1 MLVDSS
7 ISVVGLGYL
16 VATHPTEASIAKYSF
31 HVALMQQTY
40 RENKEHAVRKKMKR
54 CRNPPHH
61 STTSSAL
68 FSASFSAVSSHQSR
82 RDVSVSRCLAG

>member
-31 HVALMQQTY
+31 HVALVQQTY
-40 RENKEHAVRKKMKR
+40 RENKEHAVRER
-54 CRNPPHH
+54 GSAAAIRRIIQQHRALCSQPH
-61 STTSSAL
+61 
-68 FSASFSAVSSHQSR
+68 
-82 RDVSVSRCLAG
+82 SVQ

>member
-31 HVALMQQTY
+31 HVAL
-40 RENKEHAVRKKMKR
+40 A
-54 CRNPPHH
+54 
-61 STTSSAL
+61 
-68 FSASFSAVSSHQSR
+68 
-82 RDVSVSRCLAG
+82 RDVHETFNAETETRHETQVSETETRPRH

>member
-31 HVALMQQTY
+31 HVALMQQIY
-40 RENKEHAVRKKMKR
+40 RENKEHAVRER
-54 CRNPPHH
+54 
-61 STTSSAL
+61 
-68 FSASFSAVSSHQSR
+68 
-82 RDVSVSRCLAG
+82 